1 MNLVVGV
8 RTECSPRRGRDS
20 VGVMERPPPAPI
32 QLDIPDLEAR
42 CTALS
47 VARFGLGYRV
57 REVDA
62 FLDDALDV
70 MRSLVEEN
78 EALRAGLSPE
88 HPSFGTTD
96 TRHRLTPLDV
106 QARVFEVG
114 RFGNGYKM
122 RAVDE
127 LLDDVTDM
135 LAVLIAEN
143 VALRDGGS
151 TSG

>member
-8 RTECSPRRGRDS
+8 GTECSPRHGRDS
-20 VGVMERPPPAPI
+20 VGVMERPPVPT

-42 CTALS
+42 RTGLS

-57 REVDA
+57 QEVDA
-62 FLDDALDV
+62 FLDEALDV
-70 MRSLVEEN
+70 MRSLVEES
-78 EALRAGLSPE
+78 EALRADPSPE
-88 HPSFGTTD
+88 HPSFGTTA
-96 TRHRLTPLDV
+96 TRYRLTPLDV

-135 LAVLIAEN
+135 LAELFAEN
-143 VALRDGGS
+143 EAIRVGGS

>member
-1 MNLVVGV
+1 M
-8 RTECSPRRGRDS
+8 D
-20 VGVMERPPPAPI
+20 RPPSAPT
-32 QLDIPDLEAR
+32 QLDIRDLEAR
-42 CTALS
+42 RTGLS

-57 REVDA
+57 QEVDA
-62 FLDDALDV
+62 FLDEALDA
-70 MRSLVEEN
+70 MRSLLEEN
-78 EALRAGLSPE
+78 EGLRAGRSPE

-106 QARVFEVG
+106 QERVFEAG

-122 RAVDE
+122 RATDE

-143 VALRDGGS
+143 EALRVGRS

>member
-1 MNLVVGV
+1 
-8 RTECSPRRGRDS
+8 
-20 VGVMERPPPAPI
+20 MERPPPAPI
-32 QLDIPDLEAR
+32 QVDCPELEAR
-42 CTALS
+42 RTVLS

-62 FLDDALDV
+62 FLDEALDV

-78 EALRAGLSPE
+78 EALRAGPSRE
-88 HPSFGTTD
+88 HPLFGTTD

-135 LAVLIAEN
+135 IAVLIAEN
-143 VALRDGGS
+143 EALRIAGS